1 MPEKILQVVIYE
13 DEDMKLRELAKDQE
27 RSRSAVVRFLINRE
41 YRELP
46 TWVFLLVLLVIV
58 IPALWYCEMQ
68 RQGRK

>member
-1 MPEKILQVVIYE
+1 M
-13 DEDMKLRELAKDQE
+13 
-27 RSRSAVVRFLINRE
+27 
-41 YRELP
+41 LP

>member
-41 YRELP
+41 YREL
-46 TWVFLLVLLVIV
+46 LSK
-58 IPALWYCEMQ
+58 PAPVQSLSTSE
-68 RQGRK
+68 RG